1 MASWRIE
8 YHKEYNRFRYVL
20 EGVDKFTDGIYKSP
34 GIFGTRD
41 EAVVRAKQALQEET
55 GVDNGWRPATVATQP
70 TEEELCSHCG
80 AVVDDDNPLMIE
92 LGEEEMYPWDDPDA
106 DCQSCATSKA
116 DAAHDRMME
125 GE

>member
-70 TEEELCSHCG
+70 TEEELCSHCE
-80 AVVDDDNPLMIE
+80 AVVDDDNPLM
-92 LGEEEMYPWDDPDA
+92 WDDPDA
-106 DCQSCATSKA
+106 NCQSCTTSKA